1 MPNHFQLEESRVVG
15 QTLPASIKVLYSQR
29 KVWCFVYYVQT
40 AARPF
45 RGPSE
50 YSEGDFLYQ
59 DKSEGIVDQFS
70 GEEKIFFRD
79 RQIYFLKYHGGKV
92 G

>member
-15 QTLPASIKVLYSQR
+15 QTLPASTKVLYSQR

-50 YSEGDFLYQ
+50 SSEGDFLYQ
-59 DKSEGIVDQFS
+59 DKSDDNRPYMFQANLQECRLI
-70 GEEKIFFRD
+70 
-79 RQIYFLKYHGGKV
+79 
-92 G
+92 